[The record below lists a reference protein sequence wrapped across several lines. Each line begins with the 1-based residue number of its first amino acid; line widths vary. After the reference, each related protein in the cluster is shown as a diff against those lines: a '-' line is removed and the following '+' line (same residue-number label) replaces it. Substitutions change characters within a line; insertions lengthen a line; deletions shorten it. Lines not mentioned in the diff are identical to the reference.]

1 MFWSRTDHDRLKNQR
16 ERAVLQPDAFGEN
29 GKPELWF
36 DVGVDVP
43 KHGAISMPW
52 QGTDPDDV
60 RDSLIQ
66 WFNDNE
72 WITTT
77 AEFNGSRRKLTF
89 RSSWVSGFTIGEVGG
104 KRRAAF

>member
-1 MFWSRTDHDRLKNQR
+1 MLGSRTDHDRLKNQR
-16 ERAVLQPDAFGEN
+16 ERAVLQPEAFDEN
-29 GKPELWF
+29 GRPELWF

-43 KHGAISMPW
+43 KHGTISMSW

-66 WFNDNE
+66 WLNDNE

-77 AEFNGSRRKLTF
+77 AEFNGSRSKLVY
-89 RSSWVSGFTIGEVGG
+89 RSSWVSGFTISETGVR
-104 KRRAAF
+104 RRAAF